1 MLDSAGGKN
10 GGEEERVA
18 REKSISF
25 FFPPF
30 SLSVHNMGSII
41 LK

>member
-18 REKSISF
+18 REKASRSSS
-25 FFPPF
+25 PPF

-41 LK
+41 